1 MTELWT
7 PLLTYREKKRAVGRL
22 LGCRE
27 SSPKQPPC
35 RHSAGG
41 EHPEGEQDH
50 RRVGEAEAAL
60 GPFARLREDRQ
71 KRNRERRR
79 GNRCAVTMG

>member
-1 MTELWT
+1 MKSTVMLLPLIRINGRLRESLAFNWYTPGFIVTEL
-7 PLLTYREKKRAVGRL
+7 VISISCCIGI
-22 LGCRE
+22 
-27 SSPKQPPC
+27 
-35 RHSAGG
+35 
-41 EHPEGEQDH
+41 
-50 RRVGEAEAAL
+50 